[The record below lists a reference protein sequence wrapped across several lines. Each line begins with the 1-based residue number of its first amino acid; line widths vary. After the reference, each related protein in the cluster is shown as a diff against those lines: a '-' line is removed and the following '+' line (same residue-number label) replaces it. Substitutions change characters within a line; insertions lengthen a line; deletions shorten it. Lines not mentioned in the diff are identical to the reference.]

1 MFFSPRD
8 DTFQV
13 EVNRQTWFHEVKID
27 EQVVRRRRSD
37 SNKYQV
43 QLDPMSNM
51 HNVILNHQNINSRLR
66 YQRSSSINVL
76 NPSTSPIKEFI
87 AKNINTFITVHDPDT
102 VLMIRN
108 LKGRLVITLPNDKLN
123 LKTSRFYMV
132 FLSTGD
138 RSKNETTGNLYFR
151 QDQPHID
158 LFVFFSVFFS
168 CFFLFLAMC
177 VLLWKTKQGF
187 DARRNRQQRAREML
201 HMASRPFAK
210 VLVLIEHAV
219 TPINISP
226 NLRSRSRKITDR
238 TPLLP
243 SETGIPTSPI
253 VVKDNLNIV
262 PIAIEPMD
270 DGVAAIGTVVFKL
283 PGGANA
289 PSQLCLGSTLTN
301 QLTHCTTAGKL
312 RRPPTSSHC

>member
-1 MFFSPRD
+1 MSTDYP
-8 DTFQV
+8 V
-13 EVNRQTWFHEVKID
+13 KEV
-27 EQVVRRRRSD
+27 
-37 SNKYQV
+37 
-43 QLDPMSNM
+43 
-51 HNVILNHQNINSRLR
+51 
-66 YQRSSSINVL
+66 
-76 NPSTSPIKEFI
+76 I
-87 AKNINTFITVHDPDT
+87 AKGINTFITVENPET

-108 LKGRLVITLPNDKLN
+108 LRGRLVITLPNDRLN

-138 RSKNETTGNLYFR
+138 LMKNDTMGNLYFR

-187 DARRNRQQRAREML
+187 DARRTRQQRAREML

-210 VLVLIEHAV
+210 VLVLIGHSAS
-219 TPINISP
+219 PLSISP
-226 NLRSRSRKITDR
+226 NLRNRGRKTNDR

-243 SETGIPTSPI
+243 SETGVPVSPI
-253 VVKDNLNIV
+253 VVRDSLNIV
-262 PIAIEPMD
+262 PIAVEPTD
-270 DGVAAIGTVVFKL
+270 DGVAAIGTVVFQL
-283 PGGANA
+283 PGGVQA

-301 QLTHCTTAGKL
+301 QLSQNSTAGKL
-312 RRPPTSSHC
+312 RRPPVYSHC